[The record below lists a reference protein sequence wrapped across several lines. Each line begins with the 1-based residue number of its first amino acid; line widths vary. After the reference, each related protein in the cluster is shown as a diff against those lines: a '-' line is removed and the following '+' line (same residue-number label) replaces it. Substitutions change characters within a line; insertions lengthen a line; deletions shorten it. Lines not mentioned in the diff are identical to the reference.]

1 MISISIII
9 PVFNEE
15 KTIIEILKKI
25 NEIKKSANLEI
36 IIINDGSTDNSE
48 RLIDQNTKYF
58 DKVKHLKKNAGKG
71 KAIIDGLKISSMDYV
86 FFQDSDLE
94 YDPKDLIKF
103 IEIVNNYKADL
114 IMGSRFLSSKR
125 SVLYFWHVLGNKFI
139 TFLFNFLNNTTF
151 TDIYCCHCF
160 FKKENLPV
168 SKLKSFGW
176 SQQAE
181 ILTYLSNNSK
191 KIFETS
197 VNYDARK
204 YFEGKKIKYY
214 HIVEVI
220 YWIIFTKIKILFN

>member
-58 DKVKHLKKNAGKG
+58 NKVKHLKKNAGKG

-94 YDPKDLIKF
+94 YDPTDLIKF
-103 IEIVNNYKADL
+103 IGIVDNYKADL
-114 IMGSRFLSSKR
+114 IMGSRFISTQR
-125 SVLYFWHVLGNKFI
+125 SVLHFWHVLGNKFI

-176 SQQAE
+176 GQQAE
-181 ILTYLSNNSK
+181 ILTYLTNNSK
-191 KIFETS
+191 KIYETS

-204 YFEGKKIKYY
+204 YFEGKKIRYY
-214 HIVEVI
+214 HIIEVI
-220 YWIIFTKIKILFN
+220 YWIVFSKIKILFN